1 MPYPEHAASQKR
13 KNRTSTKTSDEDK
26 VCKKNHLTTKITR
39 GVFDRDHV
47 NDYCN

>member
-1 MPYPEHAASQKR
+1 MPYPEHAAAQKR
-13 KNRTSTKTSDEDK
+13 KNRTSKTSEEDK

-39 GVFDRDHV
+39 GVFDRDHF